1 MPSSSSNPSLKPSQS
16 PSVVPSFWPSLPPSA
31 QPSLSP
37 SSLPSSV
44 PSLDPSGAPSFIPST
59 SQLPTCSPA
68 VDVNVCIAIDDSG
81 SICSPTQTCKKCDQF
96 PLESSCDCCDTSAFS
111 NLCCKAFTQATVFAD
126 KILNGIEAAGF
137 ASQLKQYSAVQFSQ
151 DATIIQNLTTN
162 VMDATASISSY
173 KYKGGGTN
181 TEGAIDRCRDLLTGE
196 QNAVIVLITD
206 GRPTR
211 CLDGNGE
218 PTAKKNK
225 CAGDRS
231 AQEAA
236 ENAASSAATST
247 ASVSGI
253 SIIPVSVLND
263 AAAVADLDKL
273 ARCAGQD
280 ATEPCKDNQGIS
292 ADNFDQVDEIIRK
305 IVVTVNCN
313 GDERT
318 LPPTS
323 STEPSSKPS
332 LLPSGQP
339 SLSTNP
345 SYNPSSNPSAMPSS
359 VPSVSSNPSTP
370 PSNIFSSVPSSS
382 PSSLPSIIPSST
394 PSGEPSLEPSAA
406 PSTKPSDTPSNTA
419 SSAPSADPSREPSS
433 VPSLLP
439 SLEPSPMPSADPS
452 GKPSNIRSSEPSL
465 SPSSVPSKYHQYK
478 HISFSV

>member
-1 MPSSSSNPSLKPSQS
+1 M
-16 PSVVPSFWPSLPPSA
+16 
-31 QPSLSP
+31 
-37 SSLPSSV
+37 
-44 PSLDPSGAPSFIPST
+44 
-59 SQLPTCSPA
+59 
-68 VDVNVCIAIDDSG
+68 CIAIDDSG
-81 SICSPTQTCKKCDQF
+81 SICSPDQTCKKCDLDQF
-96 PLESSCDCCDTSAFS
+96 PLQSSCQCCDRSAS
-111 NLCCKAFTQATVFAD
+111 GDLCCEAFTQATVFAD

-151 DATIIQNLTTN
+151 DATVIQNLTTN

-173 KYKGGGTN
+173 KYKGGGTY
-181 TEGAIDRCRDLLTGE
+181 TEGAIDRCRELLTGE

-206 GRPTR
+206 GMPTR
-211 CLDGNGE
+211 CLNDDDIPVRGE
-218 PTAKKNK
+218 RKGKNQCK
-225 CAGDRS
+225 GGLS

-236 ENAASSAATST
+236 ENAATSAATST

-263 AAAVADLDKL
+263 TAALADLDKL

-280 ATEPCKDNQGIS
+280 ATQPCKDNQGIS

-305 IVVTVNCN
+305 IIVTVNCN

-318 LPPTS
+318 LEPTS

-439 SLEPSPMPSADPS
+439 SLEPSSMPSADPS